1 MPVRSICKEVSNLPD
16 HVHHAHLFASNLD
29 AALKFYRHMFG
40 GEILAD
46 LNMAGAR
53 NVFLAIGKG
62 RLHFYD
68 QPPRDEGRG
77 SIHHIGI
84 QTDDLEGLVGRL
96 KVRGF
101 QFRKEISDFGFW
113 KYVMAQAPDNV
124 LLELFQIVPEK
135 LPEGDLQKLARI
147 SVI

>member
-1 MPVRSICKEVSNLPD
+1 MLN
-16 HVHHAHLFASNLD
+16 HVHHAHLFAANID
-29 AALKFYRHMFG
+29 ASLKFYQEMFG

-53 NVFLAIGKG
+53 NVFLAIGQG

-77 SIHHIGI
+77 AIHHIGI
-84 QTDDLEGLVGRL
+84 QTDNLEALVAHMKAKG
-96 KVRGF
+96 VP
-101 QFRKEISDFGFW
+101 FRKGMVDFGFW
-113 KYVMAQAPDNV
+113 KYVMAPAPDNV

-135 LPEGDLQKLARI
+135 LPDGDREKLKRI
-147 SVI
+147 DVFQSPDKKSLG